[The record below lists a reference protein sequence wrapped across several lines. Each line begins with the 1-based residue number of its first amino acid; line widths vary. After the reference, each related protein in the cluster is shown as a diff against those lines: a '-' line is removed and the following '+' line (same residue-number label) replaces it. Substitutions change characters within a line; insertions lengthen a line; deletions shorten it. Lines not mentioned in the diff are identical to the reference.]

1 MAGIAT
7 ASSRRAKADAVD
19 GSQFE
24 QRFDTYR
31 EHADAIQRLLDAS
44 RGQLSVFDPD
54 LSHCELESAQCVAL
68 IERCLLNDDARLRVV
83 LHDTNFLE
91 TRCPRLMRLLGRFSH
106 CFEVRR
112 SPDDLRNLTECY
124 VLSEPDDGI
133 VRFHRDWARDKWFVA
148 NPEEAGVW
156 RNRFTQLWECSVP
169 AVSATR
175 LGL

>member
-1 MAGIAT
+1 
-7 ASSRRAKADAVD
+7 VD

-31 EHADAIQRLLDAS
+31 EHADAIRRLLEAS
-44 RGQLSVFDPD
+44 HGQLSVFDSD
-54 LSHCELESAQCVAL
+54 LSHGELESAQGAAA
-68 IERCLLNDDARLRVV
+68 IERLLLNKGARLRVV

-91 TRCPRLMRLLGRFSH
+91 TRCPRLTRLLSQFSH
-106 CFEVRR
+106 CFEVRQ
-112 SPDDLRNLTECY
+112 SPEDLRNLTECY
-124 VLSEPDDGI
+124 LLSEPDDGV
-133 VRFHRDWARDKWFVA
+133 VRFHRDWARGKWFVA

-156 RNRFTQLWECSVP
+156 RSRFAQLWECSVP